1 MALGKRIARLTKNP
15 NEKRGV
21 LVGVVEAQKL
31 CSIKRRSPMIL
42 RPRLPCSGW
51 KQPLVRVAR
60 AGLISLPRCGRR
72 RTIDTTPDAYTPSFH
87 CSLRSNHSSQFYL
100 WSWRCSNVTFKLRD
114 SSCDLFDNLSITRD
128 IFVKSVT
135 NAFWKKHKFERGDE
149 NESGSRSTSHDNGS
163 DQTGKIKK
171 YLSSCE
177 YLKASQSPT
186 NYIRDIH
193 SD

>member
-1 MALGKRIARLTKNP
+1 MVLGKRIARLTKNS
-15 NEKRGV
+15 NEKRCSRRCCRST
-21 LVGVVEAQKL
+21 KL

-114 SSCDLFDNLSITRD
+114 SSCDLFGLSITRD

-135 NAFWKKHKFERGDE
+135 NAFGKIKVWKGGREWI
-149 NESGSRSTSHDNGS
+149 
-163 DQTGKIKK
+163 KIKK
-171 YLSSCE
+171 YQLR
-177 YLKASQSPT
+177 QRT
-186 NYIRDIH
+186 
-193 SD
+193 

>member
-1 MALGKRIARLTKNP
+1 MLGKRIARLTKNP
-15 NEKRGV
+15 NEKRCSRRCCRST
-21 LVGVVEAQKL
+21 KL

-100 WSWRCSNVTFKLRD
+100 WSWRCSNVTFKLSGQFVWSVRSVD
-114 SSCDLFDNLSITRD
+114 NPCHFREICDER
-128 IFVKSVT
+128 
-135 NAFWKKHKFERGDE
+135 FWKNRSLKGGDE
-149 NESGSRSTSHDNGS
+149 NESGSRSTSYDNGS
-163 DQTGKIKK
+163 
-171 YLSSCE
+171 S
-177 YLKASQSPT
+177 
-186 NYIRDIH
+186 
-193 SD
+193 